1 MNRGHLPAG
10 QPMQG
15 SPGPA
20 PVVDMGPGGRSRRG
34 GPAPPPHGYL
44 NGHASGYSHPHY
56 PTGFANGNSPGFV
69 SGMPPPLNGHQPAGY
84 ANGNPPGYANGNP
97 PAYANGNPPAYAN
110 GNPPGYA
117 NGHVPGHANGHGRVP
132 FQPHGPGQPQLHGP
146 SYLATQNNH
155 TSGYYAM
162 PPFYQSN
169 TNASQY
175 LPYPYNYNRGPP
187 IQQHSYP
194 MPPPS
199 GAATPPMRAPY
210 QVASA
215 TTHVPVSP
223 PALSSTHSVVGQ
235 TPMVV
240 PPPQPM
246 PSVVPAE
253 APPPAEQQ
261 PPVEKEQPSV
271 PAKTS
276 VIYKPTF
283 RSSSV
288 AATDASMSVRSAS
301 RGFEAKVRS
310 VVSMVWIIL
319 VYNP

>member
-1 MNRGHLPAG
+1 M
-10 QPMQG
+10 
-15 SPGPA
+15 
-20 PVVDMGPGGRSRRG
+20 
-34 GPAPPPHGYL
+34 PPPHGYL
-44 NGHASGYSHPHY
+44 NGHASGYSHGHY
-56 PTGFANGNSPGFV
+56 ATGFANGNSPGFV

-84 ANGNPPGYANGNP
+84 ANGNPP
-97 PAYANGNPPAYAN
+97 AYANGNPPAYAN

-117 NGHVPGHANGHGRVP
+117 NGNPPGYANGHVPGHANGHARIP

-162 PPFYQSN
+162 PPFYQTN
-169 TNASQY
+169 TNAGQY

-199 GAATPPMRAPY
+199 GGATPPMRAPY
-210 QVASA
+210 QVPSQ

-223 PALSSTHSVVGQ
+223 PAPSSAHSVVVQ

-240 PPPQPM
+240 PPPQPV

-261 PPVEKEQPSV
+261 LPVENEQPSLPV
-271 PAKTS
+271 KTS
-276 VIYKPTF
+276 VRNNPAF
-283 RSSSV
+283 HSSSV
-288 AATDASMSVRSAS
+288 ASTDGSVSTRCATPSFR
-301 RGFEAKVRS
+301 AKVRS
-310 VVSMVWIIL
+310 VVSMVWILL
-319 VYNP
+319 VYHF